1 VAAAAVAAGED
12 GMIDALDY
20 LLHSRESVGGGVE
33 VGGSHLLPLLWTHLR
48 VTFEAVVIACAVT
61 IPLALWLGHRGKGQ
75 LAAGTIANVG
85 RAVPSFAVLVFFSAY
100 LGLNVT
106 NLVFAMVLLAI
117 PPIFTNTYVGIRQV
131 DRDVVDAARGMG
143 LSESRLATRV
153 ELPLAIPLVFGGIRT
168 SVVNVLA
175 TATLGPYVGVD
186 TLGVPIVNANV
197 HGDAGRLGTAILVA
211 LLAIAAELLFAA
223 LQRSVTPRGL
233 KLDPDKTSPTR
244 RNPYMRSRSVL
255 ALLLLV
261 LSLGLAAC
269 GGDDKGSNDSGGG
282 SSGAATTT
290 SGGDSGKVI
299 SKNADNS
306 SKPTITVGSKNFTE
320 EFILGEIYAQAL
332 QAAGYK
338 VKKQLN
344 LGSEQ
349 IALKALKSGKVD
361 AYPEYTG
368 TALTSFFKVKIDDV
382 PKDAQ
387 QAYDQ
392 TKSEFAKIG
401 FTALPPTPFTDSNGF
416 AMTQAGAQKAGNA
429 QTLSDLKDKASSLT
443 LAGPPE
449 CAQRPDCKLGLEKV
463 YGLKFKKFTSV
474 DLAKRHEVLKN
485 GQADVSLVFT
495 TDGQI
500 KADNLV
506 LLKDDQQLFPPYNVT
521 FVVKKSVADAA
532 GPDFQKTID
541 AVNQGLTTEVMQELN
556 SRVDLD
562 KETPAAVAGQYLREA
577 GYLQQ

>member
-1 VAAAAVAAGED
+1 VR
-12 GMIDALDY
+12 DAIDY
-20 LLHSRESVGGGVE
+20 LLHSRESVGGGVQI
-33 VGGSHLLPLLWTHLR
+33 GGSHLWPLLVTHLR
-48 VTFEAVVIACAVT
+48 VTFEAILIAVLVT
-61 IPLALWLGHRGKGQ
+61 LPIATWLGHKGRGQ
-75 LAAGTIANVG
+75 LAASTAANVG
-85 RAVPSFAVLVFFSAY
+85 RALPSFAVLVFFSTY
-100 LGLNVT
+100 LGLNIG

-143 LSESRLATRV
+143 LTERQLASKV
-153 ELPLAIPLVFGGIRT
+153 ELPLALPLVFGGIRT

-186 TLGVPIVNANV
+186 TLGVPIINANV
-197 HGDAGRLGTAILVA
+197 HGDAGRLGAALLVA
-211 LLAIAAELLFAA
+211 LLAIGAEVLFAA
-223 LQRSVTPRGL
+223 VQRGITPRGV
-233 KLDPDKTSPTR
+233 KLSQSSTPSR
-244 RNPYMRSRSVL
+244 RNRHMRSRSVL
-255 ALLLLV
+255 ALLALV
-261 LSLGLAAC
+261 VLAFGLAAC
-269 GGDDKGSNDSGGG
+269 GSDSKSNNTSSGGTT
-282 SSGAATTT
+282 AATTPAAG
-290 SGGDSGKVI
+290 SGANVI
-299 SKNADNS
+299 TKNAANG
-306 SKPTITVGSKNFTE
+306 SKPTITIGSKNFTE

-349 IALKALKSGKVD
+349 IALKALKSGQID

-382 PKDAQ
+382 PKDPA

-392 TKSEFAKIG
+392 TKAEFAKIG
-401 FTALPPTPFTDSNGF
+401 FTAFAPTPFTDSNGF
-416 AMTQAGAQKAGNA
+416 AMTQEGAQKAGNA
-429 QTLSDLKDKASSLT
+429 TTLSSLVTKAPSLT

-463 YGLKFKKFTSV
+463 YKLKFKTFKSI

-506 LLKDDQQLFPPYNVT
+506 LLKDDKSLFPPYNASLIAKT
-521 FVVKKSVADAA
+521 SVVDAA
-532 GPDFQKTID
+532 GPDFKKTVD
-541 AVNQGLTTEVMQELN
+541 LVTKGLTLEVMQELN

-562 KETPAAVAGQYLREA
+562 KQTPAAVAGEYLKEA
-577 GYLQQ
+577 GYLQ

>member
-1 VAAAAVAAGED
+1 VAAGEA
-12 GMIDALDY
+12 GVRDAINY
-20 LLHSRESVGGGVE
+20 LLHSRESVGGGVQ
-33 VGGSHLLPLLWTHLR
+33 VGGSHLWPLLWTHLR
-48 VTFEAVVIACAVT
+48 VTFEAILVAVLVTLPIAT
-61 IPLALWLGHRGKGQ
+61 WLGHRGRAQ
-75 LAAGTIANVG
+75 LAASTAANVG
-85 RAVPSFAVLVFFSAY
+85 RALPSFAVLVFFSTY
-100 LGLNVT
+100 LGLNAG

-143 LSESRLATRV
+143 LTERQLATKV
-153 ELPLAIPLVFGGIRT
+153 ELPLALPLVFGGIRT

-197 HGDAGRLGTAILVA
+197 HGDAGRLGTAMLVA
-211 LLAIAAELLFAA
+211 LLAIGAELLFAA
-223 LQRSVTPRGL
+223 VQRGMTPRGL
-233 KLDPDKTSPTR
+233 KLSQHSTPTR
-244 RNPYMRSRSVL
+244 RNRHMRSRSVL
-255 ALLLLV
+255 ALLALV
-261 LSLGLAAC
+261 LAFGLAAC
-269 GGDDKGSNDSGGG
+269 GGDDKSNNN
-282 SSGAATTT
+282 SSGASATATT
-290 SGGDSGKVI
+290 SGTSSGDANVI
-299 SKNADNS
+299 TKNAENAT
-306 SKPTITVGSKNFTE
+306 KPTITIGSKNFTE
-320 EFILGEIYAQAL
+320 QFILGEIYAQSL

-349 IALKALKSGKVD
+349 IALKALKSGRVD

-368 TALTSFFKVKIDDV
+368 TALTSFFKVKIDAV
-382 PKDAQ
+382 PKDPAQ
-387 QAYDQ
+387 AFDQ
-392 TKSEFAKIG
+392 TKADFAKIG
-401 FTALPPTPFTDSNGF
+401 FTAFTPTPFTDSNGF

-429 QTLSDLKDKASSLT
+429 TALSSLSAKASSLT

-463 YGLKFKKFTSV
+463 YKLKFKTFKSV

-506 LLKDDQQLFPPYNVT
+506 LLKDDKSLFPPYNASLIAKT
-521 FVVKKSVADAA
+521 SVVDGA
-532 GPDFQKTID
+532 GPDFQKTVD
-541 AVNQGLTTEVMQELN
+541 LVTKGLSLEVMQELN

-562 KETPAAVAGQYLREA
+562 KETPAKVAGEYLREA
-577 GYLQQ
+577 GYLT